1 MACPLCDKKEGNE
14 LELQGEVIE
23 IIYKND
29 INSYCIAVLKLDK
42 ESRAIATELNDET
55 TIVGYLPF
63 VNIGDTLKVVGKV
76 VEHQEYGKQ
85 FKVDTFEKSMPQ
97 TTKALERYLANCGI
111 KGIGPATAKHIVEMF
126 GEDTINVFKFE
137 PTKLAQVKGITKDKA
152 IEIANTFIENWEVWQ
167 LVGFLDKF
175 GIGPQSAEKIY
186 KALGANA
193 IEEINSNPY
202 ILIDLVNKVN
212 FEQIDKMALGLGIE
226 YNNEKR
232 IRSGIKH
239 ALILMTFNGHCCT
252 RYESLIDY
260 VQKLLGVSENEV
272 EDCLINMKAKE
283 DIVLEERD
291 GEEWVYLYPYY
302 RAEEEVARR
311 LIDLDRYKN
320 VKKIDKFDKE
330 LEMFEK
336 KSNIDLSEK
345 QKEAI
350 KAINDN
356 NVCVITGGPGTGKTT
371 IIKTIIDI
379 FKYNEMK
386 PVLCAPTGRAA
397 KKMTEATGE
406 EAKTLH
412 RLLEIGKL
420 SDENPSMYKEVS
432 VAPIDGDI
440 VIVDEMSMVDLFL
453 MNYLCKA
460 LYKGTKLVLVGDID
474 QLPSVGPGNVLKDI
488 IESEEI
494 TTITLNKI
502 FRQAA
507 RSKIIVNAHRVN
519 EGIGFITKQEI
530 EDGANADEYI
540 DGAETQEVNGKSNSE
555 KEDKDTNT
563 DRQVKASNIAD
574 RNNSFLDDF
583 FFVNERNKE
592 KILYNIITLSGER
605 LKNYGDYDFF
615 KNIQVITPTKK
626 GELGTKELNKILQ
639 QTINPSM
646 ETKKERKFGD
656 SIFREGDR
664 IMQIKNNYDIYW
676 EKKEPR
682 FEYGSG
688 VFNGEFGTICN
699 IDEESKQVKI
709 KFDDDK
715 EVWYQFSELDQI
727 EHAYA
732 ITVHK
737 AQGSEFDVVLMPIS
751 QTAPMLLTRNLL
763 YTGMTRARKLLII
776 IGNKN
781 IIDFMINNAD
791 NKKRNT
797 GLAFKLRMRN

>member
-1 MACPLCDKKEGNE
+1 M
-14 LELQGEVIE
+14 ELQGEVIE

-29 INSYCIAVLKLDK
+29 LNSYCIAVLKLDK
-42 ESRAIATELNDET
+42 DAMKASEKQREQRKLEQSMSNQLEFFTINDENAENINSLEDET

-63 VNIGDTLKVVGKV
+63 VNIGDTLNVVGRF
-76 VEHQEYGKQ
+76 VEHQEYGRQ
-85 FKVDTFEKSMPQ
+85 FKVDTFEKKMPQ

-111 KGIGPATAKHIVEMF
+111 KGIGPATAKHIVDMF
-126 GEDTINVFKFE
+126 GEDTLNVFKFE
-137 PTKLAQVKGITKDKA
+137 PTKLAQVKGITKEKA
-152 IEIANTFIENWEVWQ
+152 IEIANTFIEHWEVWQ

-186 KALGANA
+186 KELGANA
-193 IEEINSNPY
+193 MEEIEANPY
-202 ILIDLVNKVN
+202 LLIDLVSKAN
-212 FEQIDKMALGLGIE
+212 FEQIDKMALDMGMD

-239 ALILMTFNGHCCT
+239 ALIRMTLNGHCCT
-252 RYESLIDY
+252 RYEGLIEF
-260 VQKLLGVSENEV
+260 VKKLLNVGENEI
-272 EDCLINMKAKE
+272 EETLINMKAKG
-283 DIVLEERD
+283 DIVLEDRD
-291 GEEWVYLYPYY
+291 ETEWVYLYQYY
-302 RAEEEVARR
+302 DAEENVARR
-311 LIDLDRYKN
+311 LIDLDNYKN
-320 VKKIDKFDKE
+320 VKKIDRFEKE
-330 LEMFEK
+330 LALFEK

-350 KAINDN
+350 EAINEH

-379 FKYNEMK
+379 FKHNEMK

-397 KKMTEATGE
+397 KKMSETTGE

-412 RLLEIGKL
+412 RLLEIGKFN
-420 SDENPSMYKEVS
+420 DENQGINTEIS

-488 IESEEI
+488 IESGKI

-507 RSKIIVNAHRVN
+507 KSKIIVNAHRVN
-519 EGIGFITKQEI
+519 DGEGFITKEEMEELNNMDEKDVEPAKEYVEEEAKI
-530 EDGANADEYI
+530 E
-540 DGAETQEVNGKSNSE
+540 
-555 KEDKDTNT
+555 KD
-563 DRQVKASNIAD
+563 
-574 RNNSFLDDF
+574 NNFLNDF
-583 FFVNERNKE
+583 FFVNENSKD

-626 GELGTKELNKILQ
+626 GELGTKELNKLLQ
-639 QTINPSM
+639 QTVNPAS

-656 SIFREGDR
+656 SIFREEDR

-676 EKKEPR
+676 EKKELY
-682 FEYGSG
+682 FESGSG
-688 VFNGEFGTICN
+688 VFNGEFGTIQK
-699 IDEESKQVKI
+699 IDEFNKQVKI
-709 KFDDDK
+709 KYDDEK
-715 EVWYQFSELDQI
+715 EVWYQFSELEQI

-737 AQGSEFDVVLMPIS
+737 AQ
-751 QTAPMLLTRNLL
+751 
-763 YTGMTRARKLLII
+763 RKRI
-776 IGNKN
+776 
-781 IIDFMINNAD
+781 
-791 NKKRNT
+791 
-797 GLAFKLRMRN
+797 

>member
-1 MACPLCDKKEGNE
+1 M
-14 LELQGEVIE
+14 ELQGEVIE

-272 EDCLINMKAKE
+272 EECLINMKAKE

-291 GEEWVYLYPYY
+291 EEEWVYLYPYY

-311 LIDLDRYKN
+311 LIDLDTYKN

-507 RSKIIVNAHRVN
+507 KSKIIVNAHRVN

-530 EDGANADEYI
+530 EDGVNADEYI
-540 DGAETQEVNGKSNSE
+540 D
-555 KEDKDTNT
+555 
-563 DRQVKASNIAD
+563 
-574 RNNSFLDDF
+574 DDF
-583 FFVNERNKE
+583 FFVDERNKE

-715 EVWYQFSELDQI
+715 EVWYQFAELDQI

-797 GLAFKLRMRN
+797 GLAFKLRSGI

>member
-1 MACPLCDKKEGNE
+1 M
-14 LELQGEVIE
+14 ELQGEVIE

-42 ESRAIATELNDET
+42 ESKEIATELNDES

-63 VNIGDTLKVVGKV
+63 VNIGDTLKVVGKI

-85 FKVDTFEKSMPQ
+85 FKVDTFEKRMPQ

-111 KGIGPATAKHIVEMF
+111 KGIGPATAKHIVELF

-137 PTKLAQVKGITKDKA
+137 PTKLAQVKGITKDKS

-186 KALGANA
+186 KSLGINA
-193 IEEINSNPY
+193 IDEINSNPY

-212 FEQIDKMALGLGIE
+212 FEQIDKMALGLGFE
-226 YNNEKR
+226 HNNEKR

-239 ALILMTFNGHCCT
+239 ALVLMTFNGHCCT
-252 RYESLIDY
+252 RYESLIEY
-260 VQKLLGVSENEV
+260 VQKLLGVSENEI
-272 EDCLINMKAKE
+272 EESLINMKAKE

-291 GEEWVYLYPYY
+291 GEEWVYLYQYY

-311 LIDLDRYKN
+311 LIDLDTYKN
-320 VKKIDKFDKE
+320 VKKIDKFEKQ
-330 LEMFEK
+330 LEIFEK

-345 QKEAI
+345 QKESI

-356 NVCVITGGPGTGKTT
+356 NVCIITGGPGTGKTT

-432 VAPIDGDI
+432 VAPIDGDV

-474 QLPSVGPGNVLKDI
+474 QLPSVGPGNILKDI
-488 IESEEI
+488 IESERI

-519 EGIGFITKQEI
+519 EGIGFITKEQI
-530 EDGANADEYI
+530 EDGTNEYVDEQY
-540 DGAETQEVNGKSNSE
+540 DRKGKSKEKVKEKSNS
-555 KEDKDTNT
+555 N
-563 DRQVKASNIAD
+563 SS
-574 RNNSFLDDF
+574 NSFLDDF
-583 FFVNERNKE
+583 FFVDERNKE

-605 LKNYGDYDFF
+605 LKSYGNYDFF

-639 QTINPSM
+639 QTINPLM
-646 ETKKERKFGD
+646 QTKKERKFGD

-676 EKKEPR
+676 EKKEPI

-688 VFNGEFGTICN
+688 VFNGEFGTISN

-715 EVWYQFSELDQI
+715 EVWYQFAELDQI

-737 AQGSEFDVVLMPIS
+737 AQGSEFDVVIMPIS

-797 GLAFKLRMRN
+797 GLAYKLKS

>member
-1 MACPLCDKKEGNE
+1 ME
-14 LELQGEVIE
+14 LEGEVIE
-23 IIYKND
+23 IIYKNET
-29 INSYCIAVLKLDK
+29 NSYCIAVLQLDKNSMKAGNKKTEQISMLSIDEEEIDKLD
-42 ESRAIATELNDET
+42 SET

-63 VNIGDTLKVVGKV
+63 VNVGDTLKVVGNF
-76 VEHQEYGKQ
+76 VEHPEYGKQ
-85 FKVDTFEKSMPQ
+85 FKVNIFEKKMPQ

-111 KGIGPATAKHIVEMF
+111 KGVGPATAQNIVNMF
-126 GEDTINVFKFE
+126 GEDTLNVFKFE
-137 PTKLAQVKGITKDKA
+137 PEKLAQVKGISKDKA
-152 IEIANTFIENWEVWQ
+152 LEIATTFIENWEVWQ

-175 GIGPQSAEKIY
+175 GIGPQSAEQIY
-186 KALGANA
+186 KKLGVNA
-193 IEEINSNPY
+193 IEQIEANPY
-202 ILIDLVNKVN
+202 ILIDLVAKVN
-212 FEQIDKMALGLGIE
+212 FEQIDKMALDLGIE

-239 ALILMTFNGHCCT
+239 ALILMTYNGHCCT
-252 RYESLIDY
+252 RYENL
-260 VQKLLGVSENEV
+260 VEFVKKLLKVSENEI
-272 EDCLINMKAKE
+272 EDTLINMKAKE

-291 GEEWVYLYPYY
+291 GSEWVYLYDYY
-302 RAEEEVARR
+302 KAEDEITRR
-311 LIDLDRYKN
+311 LIDLDNYSN
-320 VKKIDKFDKE
+320 IKKIDKFDKE
-330 LEMFEK
+330 LKLFEK
-336 KSNIDLSEK
+336 KSSIELSER
-345 QKEAI
+345 QIEAI
-350 KAINDN
+350 KAINEN

-379 FKYNEMK
+379 FKHNEMK

-397 KKMTEATGE
+397 KKMTETTGE

-412 RLLEIGKL
+412 RLLEIGKV
-420 SDENPSMYKEVS
+420 SDENQGYNTDIS

-460 LYKGTKLVLVGDID
+460 LYKGTKLVLVGDVD

-488 IESEEI
+488 IESERI

-519 EGIGFITKQEI
+519 EGRGFITKQEI
-530 EDGANADEYI
+530 EDMTD
-540 DGAETQEVNGKSNSE
+540 
-555 KEDKDTNT
+555 NT
-563 DRQVKASNIAD
+563 
-574 RNNSFLDDF
+574 FLDDF
-583 FFVNERNKE
+583 FYVDERNKE
-592 KILYNIITLSGER
+592 KILYNIITLSDER
-605 LKNYGDYDFF
+605 LKNYGNYDFL

-639 QTINPSM
+639 QTVNPSS
-646 ETKKERKFGD
+646 ETKSEKKYGD

-676 EKKEPR
+676 ERKEPY
-682 FEYGSG
+682 FESGSG
-688 VFNGEFGTICN
+688 VFNGEFGN
-699 IDEESKQVKI
+699 ISLIDDFNKQVKI
-709 KFDDDK
+709 RFDDDK
-715 EVWYQFSELDQI
+715 EVWYQYNELEQI

-737 AQGSEFDVVLMPIS
+737 AQGSEFDVVIMPIS

-791 NKKRNT
+791 NKLRNT
-797 GLAFKLRMRN
+797 GLAYKLKN